1 MFLLLFIASVFVFDF
16 CWLDDADGTCGTGAE
31 DADADA
37 DDLLCPIYGFPP
49 SLLLMD
55 KRHFFRYKQ
64 VPEPYQEDGAP
75 PMTDDR
81 EDEMVTLIELH
92 NL

>member
-1 MFLLLFIASVFVFDF
+1 LLFIASVFVFGF

-64 VPEPYQEDGAP
+64 VPEPYQDDDGAP
-75 PMTDDR
+75 PVT
-81 EDEMVTLIELH
+81 EDEMVTTVTLIELH